1 MKNIFQKM
9 WRGMAL
15 LFFFTLLQPV
25 SAENAKVK
33 VACIGNSI
41 TYGHGIDA
49 KFQHAY
55 PGILQQMLGPEYD
68 VRNFGRNG
76 QTLLLKVSMSLIMT

>member
-33 VACIGNSI
+33 VACIGNTLPTAMVLMPS
-41 TYGHGIDA
+41 
-49 KFQHAY
+49 FN
-55 PGILQQMLGPEYD
+55 MLIRGFFSRCWARNMMSVISEGM
-68 VRNFGRNG
+68 VRPCC
-76 QTLLLKVSMSLIMT
+76 